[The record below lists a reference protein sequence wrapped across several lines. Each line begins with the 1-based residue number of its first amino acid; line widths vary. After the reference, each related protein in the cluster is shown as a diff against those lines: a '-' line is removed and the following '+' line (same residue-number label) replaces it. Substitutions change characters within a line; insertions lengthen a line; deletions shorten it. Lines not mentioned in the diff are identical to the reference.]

1 MPNFAMQKVSQ
12 EIEEYLE
19 AVYRRKEKGETA
31 KTKEIA
37 RVLGVSAPSVSQ
49 MFAKLARAG
58 FIKYKPYRGAILTAK
73 GERIGKG
80 ITRKHRLIE
89 KFLLLIGVKKK
100 VHDEACVLEHAVSD
114 DVERAMERLVRKK
127 STKSIIDMKKGDC
140 GRVALIFAGET
151 ARRRLVEMG
160 LTDGT
165 RIRIERQPS
174 LIGPIEISVRGSM
187 LAIGRG
193 LAAKVFVKPCD

>member
-1 MPNFAMQKVSQ
+1 MQKISP

-19 AVYRRKEKGETA
+19 SVYRRKEKGETA

-58 FIKYKPYRGAILTAK
+58 FIEYKPYGGAVLTMK
-73 GERIGKG
+73 GEKIGKS

-89 KFLLLIGVKKK
+89 KFLAFIGVKRKI
-100 VHDEACVLEHAVSD
+100 HDEACVLEHAVSD
-114 DVERAMERLVRKK
+114 DVERAMERLVREK
-127 STKSIIDMKKGDC
+127 SAKSIMDMKRGEC
-140 GRVALIFAGET
+140 GRVALISAGR
-151 ARRRLVEMG
+151 AAKRRLVEMG

-193 LAAKVFVKPCD
+193 LAAKVFVKPCV